1 MNYEEIIERLL
12 DEKHITAKEAI
23 YLLQLCNKQPQYVPY
38 WPATLQPEITYQT
51 DKYKPWEISDSS
63 AGPIYKYSE
72 DPLTSCP
79 V

>member
-38 WPATLQPEITYQT
+38 QPTTYQPTTSQPEITYRPYTTST
-51 DKYKPWEISDSS
+51 DTIWVKNPY
-63 AGPIYKYSE
+63 GYS
-72 DPLTSCP
+72 TN
-79 V
+79 

>member
-1 MNYEEIIERLL
+1 MNFEDIIERLL
-12 DEKHITAKEAI
+12 DEKHITAKEAV

-38 WPATLQPEITYQT
+38 WPSYPEITYQT
-51 DKYKPWEISDSS
+51 ETKPLKNSDTE
-63 AGPIYKYSE
+63 PIYKYSE

>member
-1 MNYEEIIERLL
+1 MNYEDIIERLL

-38 WPATLQPEITYQT
+38 WPSYPEITYQT
-51 DKYKPWEISDSS
+51 DKSKPWESSDT
-63 AGPIYKYSE
+63 GPIYACNE
-72 DPLTSCP
+72 DILTSHT

>member
-23 YLLQLCNKQPQYVPY
+23 YLLQLCSKQPQYVPY
-38 WPATLQPEITYQT
+38 WPQPEITYQT
-51 DKYKPWEISDSS
+51 DKSEPWKISDSS

>member
-38 WPATLQPEITYQT
+38 QPTTPQPEITCKPDTTSIT
-51 DKYKPWEISDSS
+51 DGVWVRNPYGDS
-63 AGPIYKYSE
+63 
-72 DPLTSCP
+72 TN
-79 V
+79 

>member
-12 DEKHITAKEAI
+12 DEKHISAKEAI

-38 WPATLQPEITYQT
+38 WPSYPEITYQT
-51 DKYKPWEISDSS
+51 DKSKPWKISDSS